1 MGPVFV
7 RGQNPS
13 RKYVSEDD
21 LNTILLQT
29 HFRATL
35 PLKVGHGT
43 KGKKEKIKQ
52 ISLTTAAS
60 SLIASQPTLWPH

>member
-1 MGPVFV
+1 MKRGVDITEMGPVFV

-13 RKYVSEDD
+13 RQYVSKDN
-21 LNTILLQT
+21 LNVILLLT

-43 KGKKEKIKQ
+43 KGKKEKINKY
-52 ISLTTAAS
+52 L
-60 SLIASQPTLWPH
+60 

>member
-1 MGPVFV
+1 MSPVFV

-13 RKYVSEDD
+13 WQYVSEDD
-21 LNTILLQT
+21 LNAILLQT

-35 PLKVGHGT
+35 PLKVGYGT

-52 ISLTTAAS
+52 ISLTTTAS
-60 SLIASQPTLWPH
+60 ALIASQPTF

>member
-7 RGQNPS
+7 RGQNHS
-13 RKYVSEDD
+13 QQYVSKDD
-21 LNTILLQT
+21 LNAILLQT
-29 HFRATL
+29 HFRVTL

-52 ISLTTAAS
+52 ISLIIVTSA
-60 SLIASQPTLWPH
+60 LVASQPTLWL

>member
-13 RKYVSEDD
+13 RQYVSEDD
-21 LNTILLQT
+21 LNAILLQT
-29 HFRATL
+29 HFGVTL

-43 KGKKEKIKQ
+43 KGKEEKVNKY
-52 ISLTTAAS
+52 L
-60 SLIASQPTLWPH
+60 